1 MRSASEGASRGPAR
15 LSAAAAAMDYLP
27 VFLRLDGHP
36 VVVVGGGTVALRKA
50 AWLRRAGARVTVVAP
65 GVHAELAQQA
75 ARGELRQI
83 AEEFTPEH
91 LAGAVAVVA
100 ATADRATNASV
111 AARARER
118 GVPVNVVDDAE
129 LSTFIF
135 PAIVDR
141 SPIVV
146 AVSSGG
152 HAPVLARRVR
162 EQIEALLP
170 GRLGALARF
179 MGAQRRSVHRALRA
193 FARRGFWERVA
204 SGPVATQLLR
214 GDAAQAE
221 RALGRELLAAQLTV
235 GAVARLGEVY
245 LIGAGPGDPDL
256 LTLRA
261 LQLLQQ
267 AQREEVGIARAGA
280 DQVYLAQ
287 PCDRADGELRGEELA
302 PERPLRL
309 CGVPAQQL
317 RGDGTRGDTL
327 PEAAT
332 GEGAERAVHAPAL
345 RAHEARERAET
356 PGKQRLDLLAHAPR
370 EHRRM
375 SARAHRDDDRRA
387 IDDRRKDEGRE
398 LGVIDDVDRHA
409 PLARAGCDA
418 CVRGAIRGG
427 GDDGD
432 GSREMLG
439 RELFGNLPQLAACGL
454 LRELRVHAR
463 RHDGHAGA
471 RPAQPRRLAQRN
483 RPAAHHHDGMAI
495 EAQEDRQVIHGGGR
509 RAQAGRAAGGTLG
522 CRPHSRVS

>member
-146 AVSSGG
+146 AVGSAG

-170 GRLGALARF
+170 ERLGALARF
-179 MGAQRRSVHRALRA
+179 MGARREAVRRALGA
-193 FARRGFWERVA
+193 FARRGFWERIA
-204 SGPVATQLLR
+204 SGPVATLVLR
-214 GDAAQAE
+214 GEGERAE
-221 RALGRELLAAQLTV
+221 RALARELLTSRLTAPAATA
-235 GAVARLGEVY
+235 GRGLGEVY

-261 LQLLQQ
+261 LQLLQ
-267 AQREEVGIARAGA
+267 
-280 DQVYLAQ
+280 
-287 PCDRADGELRGEELA
+287 RAD
-302 PERPLRL
+302 
-309 CGVPAQQL
+309 
-317 RGDGTRGDTL
+317 
-327 PEAAT
+327 
-332 GEGAERAVHAPAL
+332 
-345 RAHEARERAET
+345 
-356 PGKQRLDLLAHAPR
+356 
-370 EHRRM
+370 
-375 SARAHRDDDRRA
+375 
-387 IDDRRKDEGRE
+387 
-398 LGVIDDVDRHA
+398 VILYD
-409 PLARAGCDA
+409 
-418 CVRGAIRGG
+418 
-427 GDDGD
+427 
-432 GSREMLG
+432 
-439 RELFGNLPQLAACGL
+439 
-454 LRELRVHAR
+454 
-463 RHDGHAGA
+463 
-471 RPAQPRRLAQRN
+471 
-483 RPAAHHHDGMAI
+483 
-495 EAQEDRQVIHGGGR
+495 
-509 RAQAGRAAGGTLG
+509 
-522 CRPHSRVS
+522 

>member
-162 EQIEALLP
+162 QQIEALLP

-204 SGPVATQLLR
+204 SGPVATHVLR

-267 AQREEVGIARAGA
+267 ADVILYDRLVSEAVLERARRDAERIYVGKESGDEDPQQRIHELLLRLAREGKRVARLKGGDPLVFGRGGEEIEVLAAHGIPCTVVPGITAALGAAAAAELPLTHRGLASSVTLIAGRLSDGALPDWRFLANPQHTVVVYMGVAQLPDIVARLEAAGA
-280 DQVYLAQ
+280 AAGHPAAIIERATLPGQRILRGTLSNIVALAQ
-287 PCDRADGELRGEELA
+287 AHRIEPPSILILGDVAAFAATEAGATPLPRASA
-302 PERPLRL
+302 P
-309 CGVPAQQL
+309 GVPA
-317 RGDGTRGDTL
+317 
-327 PEAAT
+327 
-332 GEGAERAVHAPAL
+332 
-345 RAHEARERAET
+345 
-356 PGKQRLDLLAHAPR
+356 
-370 EHRRM
+370 
-375 SARAHRDDDRRA
+375 
-387 IDDRRKDEGRE
+387 
-398 LGVIDDVDRHA
+398 
-409 PLARAGCDA
+409 
-418 CVRGAIRGG
+418 
-427 GDDGD
+427 
-432 GSREMLG
+432 
-439 RELFGNLPQLAACGL
+439 
-454 LRELRVHAR
+454 
-463 RHDGHAGA
+463 
-471 RPAQPRRLAQRN
+471 
-483 RPAAHHHDGMAI
+483 
-495 EAQEDRQVIHGGGR
+495 
-509 RAQAGRAAGGTLG
+509 
-522 CRPHSRVS
+522 

>member
-1 MRSASEGASRGPAR
+1 MRSASEGASRGPAG

-111 AARARER
+111 AASARAR

-267 AQREEVGIARAGA
+267 ADVILYDRLVSEAVLERARRDAERIYVGKESGGEDPQQRIHELLLRLAREGKRVARLKGG
-280 DQVYLAQ
+280 DPLVFG
-287 PCDRADGELRGEELA
+287 RGGEEI
-302 PERPLRL
+302 E
-309 CGVPAQQL
+309 V
-317 RGDGTRGDTL
+317 
-327 PEAAT
+327 
-332 GEGAERAVHAPAL
+332 
-345 RAHEARERAET
+345 
-356 PGKQRLDLLAHAPR
+356 
-370 EHRRM
+370 
-375 SARAHRDDDRRA
+375 
-387 IDDRRKDEGRE
+387 
-398 LGVIDDVDRHA
+398 
-409 PLARAGCDA
+409 
-418 CVRGAIRGG
+418 
-427 GDDGD
+427 
-432 GSREMLG
+432 
-439 RELFGNLPQLAACGL
+439 LAAHGIPCTVVPGITAALGAAAAAELPLTHRGL
-454 LRELRVHAR
+454 ASSVTLIAGRLSDGALPDWRFLANPQHTVVVYMGVAQLPDIVAR
-463 RHDGHAGA
+463 
-471 RPAQPRRLAQRN
+471 L
-483 RPAAHHHDGMAI
+483 
-495 EAQEDRQVIHGGGR
+495 
-509 RAQAGRAAGGTLG
+509 RAAGAAPEHPAAIIERATLPGQRILRGTLG
-522 CRPHSRVS
+522 NIAALAQASEVEPPAILILGDVAAFAAAEAGTASVPREAAA